1 MKKILER
8 FKSWAT
14 WVAVA
19 GAVWVLLS
27 AFGVPEKIGITS
39 EGWNAALNA
48 LGTLLTVFGIV
59 NNPTNKEGF

>member
-1 MKKILER
+1 MKNILCR

-27 AFGVPEKIGITS
+27 AFGVPEKLGVTAD
-39 EGWNAALNA
+39 GWSAALDV
-48 LGTLLTVFGIV
+48 LGSMLTLFGIV
-59 NNPTNKEGF
+59 NNPTDRENF

>member
-1 MKKILER
+1 MKNILNR

-27 AFGVPEKIGITS
+27 AFGVPEKISITS

-48 LGTLLTVFGIV
+48 LGSVLVVFGIV
-59 NNPTNKEGF
+59 NNPTDHERF